1 MTGRFLFSRAYF
13 ATFSSALACRLS
25 AIIKQMTS
33 PTTKISIDDKTAP
46 AQELEIKTPETEEH
60 QTETHQPE
68 APQLQPET
76 EAIPEQPPRPN
87 LELVDTRDEP
97 SVAKREL
104 VEFTKDTRELGA
116 IASHLDIDKLSKALE
131 ISDMQDQ
138 AQILVRNKLFKE
150 KIDDSNY
157 LAQEIIELYHSPLFQ
172 NLEQKAQTA
181 FPKNK
186 DENDNEYKE
195 RINHI
200 ASETKKPFFE
210 LMSNGI
216 LSASDINRLVSGGIR
231 FVDKPP
237 ERISHAVASVGSRD
251 NKPRLTFYENY
262 FDDSNVG
269 REHIVKHEIGH
280 IISANIFG
288 SDISKLQEMVRDP
301 AQKSDDLPPHLRMV
315 VEMIRHPEEAAKRE
329 HRGEGSHLHRE
340 LMKLKDDDDTQRRAD
355 LVDEIFAER
364 IANFFESDGT
374 LESYAALRFGNV
386 DPALMKDGDLHFA
399 SEKMMFDAIKQ
410 GMESK
415 NSWVVDNR
423 TTEIL
428 LEDYEYEFP
437 DEYDDLNG
445 VMARPPSPVGFDAK
459 AGGAPGPKST
469 LEKFFAWLVKSNE
482 K

>member
-1 MTGRFLFSRAYF
+1 
-13 ATFSSALACRLS
+13 
-25 AIIKQMTS
+25 MTS
-33 PTTKISIDDKTAP
+33 PTTKIHIDDKTAP
-46 AQELEIKTPETEEH
+46 AQELEIKTPKTEER

-76 EAIPEQPPRPN
+76 DAVPEQPPRPN

-97 SVAKREL
+97 SVARRKL
-104 VEFTKDTRELGA
+104 VEFTNDTREIGA
-116 IASHLDIDKLSKALE
+116 TATRLDFDMLSKALE

-138 AQILVRNKLFKE
+138 AKILVRNKLIRE
-150 KIDDSNY
+150 NIEDPEHQ
-157 LAQEIIELYHSPLFQ
+157 AQEIIELYHSPLFHS
-172 NLEQKAQTA
+172 LEQKAQNA
-181 FPKNK
+181 FPKK
-186 DENDNEYKE
+186 ENEDDKEYEE

-200 ASETKKPFFE
+200 ITETKKPFFE

-288 SDISKLQEMVRDP
+288 EDITQLQEIVKNPQAD
-301 AQKSDDLPPHLRMV
+301 ATNLPPHLRMV

-445 VMARPPSPVGFDAK
+445 VMARPPSPVGFDSK
-459 AGGAPGPKST
+459 AGGAPRPKSA

>member
-1 MTGRFLFSRAYF
+1 MTYS
-13 ATFSSALACRLS
+13 
-25 AIIKQMTS
+25 
-33 PTTKISIDDKTAP
+33 TKIDIDDRTAP
-46 AQELEIKTPETEEH
+46 AKALEIKTPETEEH

-68 APQLQPET
+68 VPKIQPET
-76 EAIPEQPPRPN
+76 EAVPEQPPRPN
-87 LELVDTRDEP
+87 LELVDTKDEP
-97 SVAKREL
+97 SVARREL
-104 VEFTKDTRELGA
+104 AEFTKDTRELGA
-116 IASHLDIDKLSKALE
+116 IASHLDIDKLSKVLE

-216 LSASDINRLVSGGIR
+216 LSAGDINRLVSGGIR

-288 SDISKLQEMVRDP
+288 EDITQLQEIVKNPQAD
-301 AQKSDDLPPHLRMV
+301 ATNLPPHLRMV

-340 LMKLKDDDDTQRRAD
+340 LMKLKDDDSAERRAD

-386 DPALMKDGDLHFA
+386 DPALMKDDDLHFA
-399 SEKMMFDAIKQ
+399 SEKMMFDAIKK
-410 GMESK
+410 GIDDRSNWEF
-415 NSWVVDNR
+415 DRR
-423 TTEIL
+423 TTEVL
-428 LEDYEYEFP
+428 LEDYDYDFF
-437 DEYDDLNG
+437 DEYDDLSG
-445 VMARPPSPVGFDAK
+445 VLARPPSSVGFDAK
-459 AGGAPGPKST
+459 AGGAPRPKSA